1 MVEREDSDLVRQCLK
16 GDRAGFDALVKKYLK
31 QIYNLAFR
39 MVNDSEC
46 AEDIVQTTFAK
57 AYENLRTF
65 NLNLK
70 FFSWLYRIAINESLN
85 AVGKRRQTDELS
97 DELISS
103 DARPDEVYG
112 QAEQKEII
120 QSALMKLK
128 PDHRSV
134 IILRHY
140 MDLTYAQ
147 MSATLGITEKK
158 VKSRLF
164 SARHQLRE
172 LLLNKGL

>member
-1 MVEREDSDLVRQCLK
+1 MVEREDSDLVRRCLK
-16 GDRAGFDALVKKYLK
+16 GDRAGFDTLVKKYLK
-31 QIYNLAFR
+31 PIYNLAFR
-39 MVNDSEC
+39 MVNDSEN
-46 AEDIVQTTFAK
+46 AADITQSTFVK

-85 AVGKRRQTDELS
+85 ALAKRKQTDELS
-97 DELISS
+97 DELVSH
-103 DARPDEVYG
+103 DPTPEEAYHE
-112 QAEQKEII
+112 AERKEII
-120 QSALMKLK
+120 QRALMKLK

-134 IILRHY
+134 IVLRHY

-147 MSATLGITEKK
+147 MSATLGIPEKK

-164 SARHQLRE
+164 SARHHLRG

>member
-1 MVEREDSDLVRQCLK
+1 MIEQADSDLVRQCLE
-16 GDRAGFDALVKKYLK
+16 GDRAGFETLVKKYLK
-31 QIYNLAFR
+31 PIYNLALR
-39 MVNDSEC
+39 MVNDSES
-46 AEDIVQTTFAK
+46 AADIAQMTFIK

-65 NLNLK
+65 DLNLK

-85 AVGKRRQTDELS
+85 TLSKQKQTEQLSEELVS
-97 DELISS
+97 N
-103 DARPDEVYG
+103 DATPEEAYHE
-112 QAEQKEII
+112 AERKEII
-120 QSALMKLK
+120 QKALLKLA
-128 PDHRSV
+128 PDYRSV
-134 IILRHY
+134 IVLRHY

-147 MSATLGITEKK
+147 MSEALGITEKK

>member
-1 MVEREDSDLVRQCLK
+1 
-16 GDRAGFDALVKKYLK
+16 
-31 QIYNLAFR
+31 
-39 MVNDSEC
+39 MVNDSEN
-46 AEDIVQTTFAK
+46 AADIAQTTFVK

-85 AVGKRRQTDELS
+85 ALGKRRQTDELS
-97 DELISS
+97 DELVSNEATPEEIYH
-103 DARPDEVYG
+103 RTER
-112 QAEQKEII
+112 KEIV
-120 QSALMKLK
+120 QRALMQLK
-128 PDHRSV
+128 ADHRSV

-147 MSATLGITEKK
+147 MSATLGIPETK